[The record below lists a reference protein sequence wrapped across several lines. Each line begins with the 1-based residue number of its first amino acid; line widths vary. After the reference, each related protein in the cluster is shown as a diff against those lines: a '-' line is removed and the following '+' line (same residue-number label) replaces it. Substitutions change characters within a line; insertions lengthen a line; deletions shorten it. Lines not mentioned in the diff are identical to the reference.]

1 MSNPEYRGARK
12 QPPASPGT
20 TARRISP
27 AAWFGLCALAAIAL
41 AWLAST
47 AIRHHLLRQIN
58 AELVALRADG
68 FAVTL
73 PEAAAKYGHP
83 PPGQVNAA
91 DWWWVLGEQRSP
103 SKDLG
108 DPMIV
113 PFVGLGADLPL
124 GAPMSNEVKSATA
137 DYLET
142 QAPYLACM
150 EQALVIE
157 NCHLAY
163 LLTDYWQLGYSE
175 ASAALYGSRLLRLRA
190 ALSARTGGLDKALAD
205 IESGLAIG
213 ECFKD
218 EPIELLQFIAII
230 SDSIALDALQD
241 ALHFGAPD
249 EVWLHRVQRRLLA
262 KAESVSPQLAVETSL
277 AGGLKWFDAPDM
289 ELFGLG
295 HYAVFDMDA
304 RWMRDSW
311 LTTVAIGANHLLLA
325 LAPYREADRL
335 ALVQTRA
342 ELLRLM
348 REPMDSWWP
357 DAKAWEARV
366 PSLPGSRVFTKL
378 VHRFEWASPPRQF
391 LRHRARLR
399 SAATALAALRYRM
412 YCGVPPPDLQALV
425 PEWLDVVPTDPFNG
439 MPLQYRADASGLRV
453 YSIGANDIDDGGRTT
468 AGPAAD
474 EPLDEGFCVAVPAVP
489 EAE

>member
-1 MSNPEYRGARK
+1 MSNSEYRRARK
-12 QPPASPGT
+12 QRPASPGT

-27 AAWFGLCALAAIAL
+27 AAWFGFGALAALNL

-47 AIRHHLLRQIN
+47 AIRHHVLRRID

-91 DWWWVLGEQRSP
+91 VWWWVLGEQRS
-103 SKDLG
+103 SYAYLG
-108 DPMIV
+108 DPSMV
-113 PFVGLGADLPL
+113 PFISRGTDLPL
-124 GAPMSNEVKSATA
+124 GTLMNDEVKAASTA
-137 DYLET
+137 YLET

-157 NCHLAY
+157 NCHFAY
-163 LLTDYWQLGYSE
+163 LLTDYWQLHCIE
-175 ASAALYGSRLLRLRA
+175 AGAALYGSRLLRLRA
-190 ALSARTGGLDKALAD
+190 ALSARTGGLESAFAD

-213 ECFKD
+213 ECFAD

-241 ALHFGAPD
+241 ALHFGTPD

-262 KAESVSPQLAVETSL
+262 KAESVSPQMAVEASL

-289 ELFGLG
+289 EVFDLR
-295 HYAVFDMDA
+295 HYAVVDLNA
-304 RWMRDSW
+304 PWLRDQRAS
-311 LTTVAIGANHLLLA
+311 TIAIFANNLLLA

-348 REPMDSWWP
+348 REPMNQWWP
-357 DAKAWEARV
+357 DAKDWEARV
-366 PSLPGSRVFTKL
+366 ASLPGSRVFTKL
-378 VHRFEWASPPRQF
+378 VHRFESASPPRQF

-425 PEWLDVVPTDPFNG
+425 PEWLDVVLTDPFNG
-439 MPLQYRADASGLRV
+439 MPLQYRADASGLCV
-453 YSIGANDIDDGGRTT
+453 YSIGTNDIDDGGRTT
-468 AGPAAD
+468 AGPVAD
-474 EPLDEGFCVAVPAVP
+474 EPLDEGFHAAAPVVP